1 MNTGMK
7 QAKGETVLK
16 VYGLTTTFTIA
27 GKNIDVVKNVSFS
40 VRAGRVMGLVGES
53 GSGKSVTARS
63 ILRLL
68 RRPGRVTAGT
78 VELNGADLLKLS
90 KEEMRKVRGQDIAM
104 VFQDPQ
110 SALNPVMRVG
120 DQIGEALLVHGASQ
134 AEARRRAK
142 ELLAQ
147 VGIPDIDRA
156 IDQYPHEFSGGM
168 RQRVVI
174 AIALANRPKLLIADE
189 PTTALDVT
197 IQAQILRLLVEL
209 REELGVAIILITHDM
224 GVVAE
229 LCDDL
234 AVMYGGRIVE
244 KGAVADVLKAP
255 LHPYTAALL
264 RAVPRLDSNENEAL
278 PAIPGQPPI
287 PAQLPSGCAFHP
299 RCSKAVAIC
308 RESVPALKELASA
321 HQSACWV
328 AQDGET
334 DLSPPTPESR
344 RRGESLT
351 RAIEPVL
358 RVSDLRTDVAAR
370 HGMQLGKHMPVY
382 AVDGI
387 SLEIYPGQTFGLVG
401 ESGCGKSSLSRT
413 IVGIHKAS
421 SGRIEVAGRDVSA
434 MTPDDRHH
442 ISSNVQYVFQDPSAA
457 LNPRRTVGQSIEE
470 GLRVAGIRGDAAQAR
485 ASDLMERVGLSP
497 QLLRR
502 YPYEISGG
510 QRQRIGIA
518 RALAVDPKVL
528 VLDEPVSA
536 LDVSIQAQIIN
547 LLDELRRDLDLAY
560 LFIAHDLSVV
570 KHISDRVA
578 VMYLGR
584 IVEAGTTDEVYG
596 NPRHPYTKAL
606 LSATPEPDVDIDRS
620 KRIYLSGDMP
630 SPARPPS
637 GCRFRTRCPVG
648 PKTHPD
654 RDICMSEVPTLA
666 RAANGQLSAC
676 HFRDDTTPTLP
687 AAQSEPA

>member
-1 MNTGMK
+1 MNQQRK
-7 QAKGETVLK
+7 ENVLTVEN
-16 VYGLTTTFTIA
+16 LTTTFTVA
-27 GKNIDVVKNVSFS
+27 KRNVDVVRDVSFT
-40 VRAGRVMGLVGES
+40 VGQGRVMGLVGES

-68 RRPGRVTAGT
+68 RKPGRVTAGR
-78 VELNGADLLKLS
+78 VLLNGINLLDLP
-90 KEEMRKVRGQDIAM
+90 EGDMRAVRGRDIAM

-120 DQIGEALLVHGASQ
+120 DQITEALLVHGVDQSK
-134 AEARRRAK
+134 ARERAK

-147 VGIPDIDRA
+147 VRIPDVERA

-174 AIALANRPKLLIADE
+174 AIALANKPRLLIADE

-197 IQAQILRLLVEL
+197 IQAQILRLLVDL

-244 KGAVADVLKAP
+244 KGSVARVLKHP
-255 LHPYTAALL
+255 THPYTAALL
-264 RAVPRLDSNENEAL
+264 RAVPRLDSEEHEAL

-287 PAQLPSGCAFHP
+287 PVQLPPGCSFQP
-299 RCSKAVAIC
+299 RCSKCIDIC
-308 RESVPALKELASA
+308 DKQVPALEEIEPGQ
-321 HQSACWV
+321 HSACWV
-328 AQDGET
+328 AQ
-334 DLSPPTPESR
+334 
-344 RRGESLT
+344 RGERDLAPPRPTSRSRIKAS
-351 RAIEPVL
+351 RASAVPVL
-358 RVSDLRTDVAAR
+358 KITDLRTDVADRKSRLFSR
-370 HGMQLGKHMPVY
+370 HKPVY

-387 SLEIYPGQTFGLVG
+387 SLEIYPGQTYGLVG

-413 IVGIHKAS
+413 IVGIHAAS
-421 SGRIEVAGRDVSA
+421 SGSIEVAGRDVTA
-434 MTPDDRHH
+434 MTAEDRRHVT
-442 ISSNVQYVFQDPSAA
+442 SSVQYVFQDPSAA
-457 LNPRRTVGQSIEE
+457 LNPRRTIGQSIEE
-470 GLRVAGIRGDAAQAR
+470 ALVVAGHTGQEADKR
-485 ASDLMERVGLSP
+485 ASGLMERVGLSP

-510 QRQRIGIA
+510 QRQRVGIA

-547 LLDELRRDLDLAY
+547 LLDELRNDLGLAY

-596 NPRHPYTKAL
+596 NPRHPYTQAL
-606 LSATPEPDVDIDRS
+606 LSATPEPDVDRDRS
-620 KRIYLSGDMP
+620 HRIYLSGDMP
-630 SPARPPS
+630 SPASPPS

-648 PKTHPD
+648 PRFIPERT
-654 RDICMSEVPTLA
+654 ICISQSPKLEPALS
-666 RAANGQLSAC
+666 GQKCAC
-676 HFRDDTTPTLP
+676 HFRNDP
-687 AAQSEPA
+687 ARINVRADPALA

>member
-1 MNTGMK
+1 MNPSMS
-7 QAKGETVLK
+7 QDQPVLA
-16 VYGLTTTFTIA
+16 VENLTTSFPVAGRTID
-27 GKNIDVVKNVSFS
+27 IVKDVSFS
-40 VRAGRVMGLVGES
+40 VHSGRVMGLVGES

-68 RRPGRVTAGT
+68 RKPGRVTQGS
-78 VELNGADLLKLS
+78 VLLNGRDLLGLS
-90 KEEMRKVRGQDIAM
+90 EKEMRQVRGRDIAM

-120 DQIGEALLVHGASQ
+120 DQIMEALAVHGVATS
-134 AEARRRAK
+134 EARARAR

-147 VGIPDIDRA
+147 VRIPDVDRA

-197 IQAQILRLLVEL
+197 IQAQILKLLVEL

-229 LCDDL
+229 LCDEL
-234 AVMYGGRIVE
+234 SVMYGGRIVE
-244 KGAVADVLKAP
+244 KGLVREVLTRP

-264 RAVPRLDSNENEAL
+264 RAVPRLDSDESEAL

-287 PAQLPSGCAFHP
+287 PVQLPPGCSFHP
-299 RCSKAVAIC
+299 RCSKAIATC
-308 RESVPALKELASA
+308 REQVPLLEPLAPG
-321 HQSACWV
+321 HLSACWV
-328 AQDGET
+328 AQQGET
-334 DLSPPTPESR
+334 ELSPPRPEAR
-344 RRGESLT
+344 PRDI
-351 RAIEPVL
+351 AVANAAEPILRIKDL
-358 RVSDLRTDVAAR
+358 RVDVAAR
-370 HGMQLGKHMPVY
+370 QSRLLGKHTPVY
-382 AVDGI
+382 AVDGV
-387 SLEIYPGQTFGLVG
+387 SMDLYAGQTYGLVG

-413 IVGIHKAS
+413 IVGINKPS
-421 SGRIEVAGRDVSA
+421 SGVIEVAGRDVSA
-434 MTPDDRHH
+434 MGPEDKHH
-442 ISSNVQYVFQDPSAA
+442 VSSLVQYVFQDPSAA
-457 LNPRRTVGQSIEE
+457 LNPRRTVGQSLAEA
-470 GLRVAGIRGDAAQAR
+470 LRVAGHTGQDGERRAAG
-485 ASDLMERVGLSP
+485 LMERVGLSP

-510 QRQRIGIA
+510 QRQRVGIA
-518 RALAVDPKVL
+518 RALAVDPKIL

-547 LLDELRRDLDLAY
+547 LLDELRQDMDLAY

-570 KHISDRVA
+570 KHISDMVG

-584 IVEAGTTDEVYG
+584 IVEHGSTDEVYG
-596 NPRHPYTKAL
+596 NPRHPYTRAL
-606 LSATPEPDVDIDRS
+606 LSATPEPDVDRDRS
-620 KRIYLSGDMP
+620 GRIYLSGDMP

-637 GCRFRTRCPVG
+637 GCRFRTRCPIG
-648 PKTHPD
+648 PKYRAD
-654 RDICMSEVPTLA
+654 RDICTTEVPNLE
-666 RAANGQLSAC
+666 RAASGQLSAC
-676 HFRDDTTPTLP
+676 HFRDEAMPDGTPMETVP
-687 AAQSEPA
+687 AA